1 MKLTHRILKDA
12 TQFTGSQYF
21 SNFFDICRNIFI
33 RRILG
38 PLTMG
43 LFSELLIVQ
52 QYGKLHHLG
61 ILNAMD
67 REIPFYRGKSEQGQV
82 RLTESVSF
90 TVSTL
95 TALLAGTAI
104 VLGSFLPVAK
114 EFRRELWLIGL
125 FIIIDSFM
133 SYYRV
138 LLRTNNEFGILSK
151 VIIYGAIAET
161 ALTVGLAFLWG
172 IKGLLLGMVLTS
184 LAGTLYVVVRRPR
197 FLKIPFN
204 LDWKRLKSL
213 FQIGV
218 PLSLYSF
225 IRTLFLS
232 VDRILILVFLG
243 RVYLGFYSI
252 AIMVYNFATPLPK
265 LISNVLYPRFME
277 AFGKAGDLDQV
288 DAYLTKPTLTFAYL
302 YPVAAGLGVL
312 ALPFFLHYGLPQF
325 SPGLA
330 AAQILL
336 WGTCCYSLVFM
347 WGYAMV
353 ALGRQWMVLWLN
365 IVSTVVEIGLCV
377 LLTGWLKFGLAGI
390 AMGTALAHFF
400 LSFLSISF
408 IIWGHQKKKIECLRF
423 LVRIHTP
430 LAGAIVFVWL
440 IGRSVPYSF
449 DSLWLDFGIF
459 LFQAVL
465 FAAVWGSLMFHQ
477 LNQQIPILK
486 VLKEWRASTVA
497 IRSA

>member
-12 TQFTGSQYF
+12 AQFTGSQYF
-21 SNFFDICRNIFI
+21 SNLFDICRNIFI

-82 RLTESVSF
+82 QLTEAVSF
-90 TVSTL
+90 TISTV
-95 TALLAGTAI
+95 TALLAGITI

-114 EFRRELWLIGL
+114 EFRQELWFIGL
-125 FIIIDSFM
+125 FIITDSFM

-138 LLRTNNEFGILSK
+138 LLRTHNEFGILSR
-151 VIIYGAIAET
+151 VTIYGAIAET
-161 ALTVGLAFLWG
+161 VLTVGLAFLWG

-184 LAGTLYVVVRRPR
+184 LAGTLYVIVRKPR

-204 LDWKRLKSL
+204 LDWKCLKSL
-213 FQIGV
+213 FKMGV
-218 PLSLYSF
+218 PLSLYGF
-225 IRTLFLS
+225 IRTVFLS

-243 RVYLGFYSI
+243 RIYLGFYSI
-252 AIMVYNFATPLPK
+252 AVMVYNFATPLPK
-265 LISNVLYPRFME
+265 MISNVLYPRFME
-277 AFGKAGDLDQV
+277 AFGKTGDLDQV
-288 DAYLTKPTLTFAYL
+288 GAYLTKPTLTFAYL

-312 ALPFFLHYGLPQF
+312 VLPFFLHYCLPQF
-325 SPGLA
+325 FPGLA

-336 WGTCCYSLVFM
+336 WGTCCYSLIFM
-347 WGYAMV
+347 WGYAMI
-353 ALGRQWMVLWLN
+353 ALGRQWMILGLN
-365 IVSTVVEIGLCV
+365 AAAIIVEIGLCV
-377 LLTGWLKFGLAGI
+377 FLTGWLKFGLAGI

-400 LSFLSISF
+400 LSLLLIGF
-408 IIWGHQKKKIECLRF
+408 IIWGHQKKKTECLRF
-423 LVRIHTP
+423 LVRIYTP

-440 IGRSVPYSF
+440 IGRWVPYSF
-449 DSLWLDFGIF
+449 DFLWRDLGIF

-465 FAAVWGSLMFHQ
+465 FAAVWGSLMFYQ

>member
-21 SNFFDICRNIFI
+21 SNLFDIFRNVFI
-33 RRILG
+33 RKILG

-43 LFSELLIVQ
+43 LFSELLLVQ

-67 REIPFYRGKSEQGQV
+67 REIPFYRGKSEQGRVQ
-82 RLTESVSF
+82 LTESVSF

-95 TALLAGTAI
+95 TALFAGI
-104 VLGSFLPVAK
+104 VIALGGFLPIAK
-114 EFRRELWLIGL
+114 EFRQELWFIGL

-151 VIIYGAIAET
+151 VTVYGAIAET
-161 ALTVGLAFLWG
+161 VLTVGLAFLWG
-172 IKGLLLGMVLTS
+172 IKGLLLGMLLTS
-184 LAGTLYVVVRRPR
+184 LAGTLYVIVRMPR

-204 LDWKRLKSL
+204 LDWKCLKSL
-213 FQIGV
+213 FQMGI
-218 PLSLYSF
+218 PLSLYGF
-225 IRTLFLS
+225 IRTMFLS
-232 VDRILILVFLG
+232 VDRILILIFLG

-252 AIMVYNFATPLPK
+252 AVMVYNFATPLPK
-265 LISNVLYPRFME
+265 MVSNVLYPRFME

-302 YPVAAGLGVL
+302 YPVAAGLGALV
-312 ALPFFLHYGLPQF
+312 LPFFLHYCLPQF

-336 WGTCCYSLVFM
+336 WGTCCYSLIFM
-347 WGYAMV
+347 WGYAMI
-353 ALGRQWMVLWLN
+353 ALGKQWMVLWLN
-365 IVSTVVEIGLCV
+365 IASTIVEIGLCV

-400 LSFLSISF
+400 LSFLLISF
-408 IIWGHQKKKIECLRF
+408 IIWVYQKKKMECLRF
-423 LVRIHTP
+423 LVRIYTP
-430 LAGAIVFVWL
+430 LAGAVVFVWL
-440 IGRSVPYSF
+440 IGKWFPYSF
-449 DSLWLDFGIF
+449 DSLWLDLGMF
-459 LFQAVL
+459 LFQAIL
-465 FAAVWGSLMFHQ
+465 FVAVWGSLMFYQ

-486 VLKEWRASTVA
+486 VLKEWRTSTVA